1 MADNLK
7 VKFNHMEFKNP
18 IVAASGTFGFGEEY
32 NQIYEVETL
41 GGICSKGLTLNPKE
55 GNSGIRLWE
64 TPMGILNS
72 IGMEN
77 PGVKMFIKNE
87 FPKMKK
93 WNTRLIVNVGGAT
106 EEDYL
111 TIVEEL
117 NDIDLDMIELNISCP
132 NVKEGCMA
140 FGIDEKSASNIV
152 KQIKKVC
159 HHPLVV
165 KLTPNAENIVK
176 VATSCEAAGADG
188 ISLINTVKAMAIDIE
203 KRKTV
208 FDNVYAGLSGPA
220 IKPIALRMV
229 HEVSKSV
236 TIPVIGMGGIMN
248 WKDALEFIM
257 AGAHLVQIGTANFVN
272 PEAGKDIVLGIQRYM
287 EKEGIKSL
295 DEIRGII

>member
-1 MADNLK
+1 
-7 VKFNHMEFKNP
+7 MEFKNP